1 MASRDSRDSR
11 EFGSDADRPDSRGA
25 EASQRSARRARRER
39 PAGSS
44 VPFVVRPFEGLA
56 GETDWV
62 ALREIVP
69 AATAEL
75 TLASPAPT
83 ASPVDSSA
91 DDDAA
96 RSRVAVATVLPMAWP
111 GMRRPDGEVVIGLQS
126 AGSSGDTSRDLA
138 AVLLSALDAE
148 PGAAVSAVPP
158 VTADS
163 PRLQDLLDPAAAF
176 PVTVHDG
183 FDFWLGD
190 AGALDGEDAA
200 AMEQANATVIPT
212 VRLTGVTSA
221 YWCRIGART
230 HLRWVLPQ
238 NEDAAT
244 DALARLHAAGASSLG
259 TSSRL
264 LGAFRACGLLV
275 PVWDLDPDLD
285 ADDYEGPVA
294 ELAARLQDAL
304 ASGSDLSGDERR
316 ARAGLLTRQITLR

>member
-1 MASRDSRDSR
+1 
-11 EFGSDADRPDSRGA
+11 
-25 EASQRSARRARRER
+25 
-39 PAGSS
+39 
-44 VPFVVRPFEGLA
+44 
-56 GETDWV
+56 
-62 ALREIVP
+62 
-69 AATAEL
+69 
-75 TLASPAPT
+75 
-83 ASPVDSSA
+83 
-91 DDDAA
+91 
-96 RSRVAVATVLPMAWP
+96 
-111 GMRRPDGEVVIGLQS
+111 
-126 AGSSGDTSRDLA
+126 
-138 AVLLSALDAE
+138 
-148 PGAAVSAVPP
+148 
-158 VTADS
+158 
-163 PRLQDLLDPAAAF
+163 
-176 PVTVHDG
+176 
-183 FDFWLGD
+183 
-190 AGALDGEDAA
+190 
-200 AMEQANATVIPT
+200 MEQANATVIPT